1 MWRFLSRDDDEE
13 VEYVGNIWGWKFS
26 LFGAVLLFGLIGL
39 AYFQAQRRGVSIW
52 EELRRAPEPRD
63 TLAPG
68 ERPTPEGL
76 LEDAGFDP
84 NPG

>member
-1 MWRFLSRDDDEE
+1 MWRYPPADDDA
-13 VEYVGNIWGWKFS
+13 YVGNIWGWKFS
-26 LFGAVLLFGLIGL
+26 LLGAVLLCGLIGL
-39 AYFQAQRRGVSIW
+39 AYFQAQRQGIGFW
-52 EELRRAPEPRD
+52 EVLREPPPTRD

-68 ERPTPEGL
+68 QRPTPESL

>member
-1 MWRFLSRDDDEE
+1 MWRYKPDDDA
-13 VEYVGNIWGWKFS
+13 EYVGNIWGWKFS
-26 LFGAVLLFGLIGL
+26 LFGAALLLGLIGL
-39 AYFQAQRRGVSIW
+39 AFFQANRHGVSVW
-52 EELRRAPEPRD
+52 EVLREPPPPRD

-68 ERPTPEGL
+68 ERPTPESL